1 MNPKQ
6 LKEQALQLFTKRQP
20 LLLMWQEIAEN
31 FYPERADFTLERS
44 LGADFAGNL
53 TTSYPL
59 LCRRDLGDQF
69 GVMLRPTGK
78 EWFHTTVRD
87 VKRIDI
93 EATRYLQYT
102 DTVMRRAMYDRA
114 SLFTRAT
121 KEADHDFA
129 SFGQTCISIQLNRAR
144 DTLLYQTWHLRD
156 VVWSENADGRIGF
169 VARRWKPAAHD
180 LVRDFGDRVH
190 PKVTKLAQKAPF
202 DTVNVIHIVCDAD
215 MWDGDARGKPRV
227 SIYYDVDHDHV
238 IEEVAILGRIYII
251 PRWATISGSQY
262 ASSPAAVV
270 ALPEARLAQAIAY
283 TLLEVGEKVAN
294 PPIVATKDAVRS
306 DVALYPG
313 GISWLDKEYDER
325 LGDALRPLTPDSRGL
340 PFTREMQQDN
350 RTIIL
355 KAWYLDKLSLPNSE
369 GDMTAFET
377 AKRVEEYIRGAL
389 PLFEPM
395 EMDYNGQVCEETREL
410 LFRAGAFGSP
420 MDMPK
425 SLINAPV
432 EFKFESPLHE
442 AIERQKALRWQEAKA
457 IVLDAAQLDRSSI
470 ALIDVPTAL
479 RDVLGGLRT
488 PAMWLRTETEV
499 EDQKRADA
507 ALAASAQAL
516 EALKTS
522 SEAAAN
528 LGAANRDNAAA
539 MPAIP
544 A

>member
-1 MNPKQ
+1 MTPKQ
-6 LKEQALQLFTKRQP
+6 LNEQALQLFTKRQP
-20 LLLMWQEIAEN
+20 LMSLWQEQAEN
-31 FYPERADFTLERS
+31 FYPERADFTIQRS

-59 LCRRDLGDQF
+59 ICRRDLGDQF

-78 EWFHTTVRD
+78 EWFHTTIRD
-87 VKRIDI
+87 VKKIDI
-93 EATRYLQYT
+93 EAQRYLQYT
-102 DTVMRRAMYDRA
+102 DTVMRRAMYDRK

-129 SFGQTCISIQLNRAR
+129 CFGQTCISVQLNRTG

-156 VVWSENADGRIGF
+156 VVWAENADGGIGYK
-169 VARRWKPAAHD
+169 ARKWKPSARD
-180 LVRDFGDRVH
+180 LVRTFGDRVH
-190 PKVTKLAQKAPF
+190 PKVKRLESKTPF
-202 DTVNVIHIVCDAD
+202 ETVNVHHIVCDID
-215 MWDGDARGKPRV
+215 MWDGDGRGKPRA
-227 SIYYDVDHDHV
+227 SIWYDADHDHV
-238 IEEVAILGRIYII
+238 MEEVAIWGQIYVI

-262 ASSPAAVV
+262 AASPATVV
-270 ALPEARLAQAIAY
+270 ALPEARLAQAMAY
-283 TLLEVGEKVAN
+283 TLLEAGEKVVN
-294 PPIVATKDAVRS
+294 PPIIATKDAVRS
-306 DVALYPG
+306 DIALYPG
-313 GISWLDKEYDER
+313 GISWVDKEYDER
-325 LGDALRPLTPDSRGL
+325 IGEALRPLVQDSRGMPL
-340 PFTREMQQDN
+340 SRDMQTDT
-350 RTIIL
+350 RTIL
-355 KAWYLDKLSLPNSE
+355 HKAFYLDKLTLPNSA

-395 EMDYNGQVCEETREL
+395 EMDYNGQVCEETRDL
-410 LFRAGAFGSP
+410 LFRNGAFGSP

-425 SLINAPV
+425 SLMGAPV

-442 AIERQKALRWQEAKA
+442 AIERQKAIRWQEAKA
-457 IVLDAAQLDRSSI
+457 IVLDAAQIDRSAI
-470 ALIDVPTAL
+470 ALLDAPKAL

-488 PAMWLRTETEV
+488 PAIWLRTETEV
-499 EDQKRADA
+499 EDQRRAEE

-528 LGAANRDNAAA
+528 LGAARRDNAAA
-539 MPAIP
+539 APAIP